1 MTLGRKTGGGSR
13 LGKPNKR
20 TRGDRESLRQYL
32 EANNLDPLRGMA
44 DLLRPG
50 IIVCVGYDA
59 EHQPIM
65 GPVPVTVYLSAC
77 KALAPYLLPTLR
89 TLELTGDSDS
99 PINFQYQ
106 LKITLAQAFE
116 QAYGLPANQQNGQAV
131 ALPPVVPVGPI
142 RRE

>member
-20 TRGDRESLRQYL
+20 TNTDRETLRRYC
-32 EANNLDPLRGMA
+32 EVNNLDPLRGMA

-50 IIVCVGYDA
+50 VIVCVGYDA

-65 GPVPVTVYLSAC
+65 GPVPVAVYLSAC
-77 KALAPYLLPTLR
+77 KALAPYLLPPLR
-89 TLELTGDSDS
+89 TVELVGD
-99 PINFQYQ
+99 PNNPVAFAVQY
-106 LKITLAQAFE
+106 KTTLNEAFRL
-116 QAYGLPANQQNGQAV
+116 AYNVHENRNGQTT
-131 ALPPVVPVGPI
+131 ALPPVLPVGPI